1 MPNQS
6 DSDAV
11 IHDRIDTKL
20 NPVTSPTSVQTSM
33 ENLDKQA
40 LLSKTLQSNMSM
52 LIQQNLWK
60 QLDFDPTLTR
70 TSIGVRDRFKELDLK
85 MNQFTKNHHK
95 VQRRTSVN
103 VGKIGETRN
112 QIAQADI
119 LMKTAFELDKQNA
132 LNQSQKLD

>member
-95 VQRRTSVN
+95 V
-103 VGKIGETRN
+103 
-112 QIAQADI
+112 
-119 LMKTAFELDKQNA
+119 
-132 LNQSQKLD
+132 